1 MPFRGVRYAPARVGE
16 LANVTSP
23 PYDVIGPGTL
33 EQLRAASP
41 YNIVR
46 LILPEPER
54 DPAGGSSGIPRGDA
68 RAVGQLAAAR
78 LRDWLDDGVLAV
90 DPAPALYVYEQRGP
104 GQLQRGLI
112 GLVQLG
118 TDAIHPHEDVMPGP
132 VAGRREL
139 MAAVRGNLEPILL
152 VYNGA
157 AGAGGHGG
165 TAGTGHAAFRAG
177 ADVSGAS
184 GADATPGALDTPGA
198 SVSTTS
204 RLVDFTA
211 QQRTP
216 LACTVTDDGVTHR
229 LWALNDPAEHAAI
242 AADLAER
249 TALIADGHHRYAAYG
264 ELRTSMR
271 GAGRDEGPW
280 DYGLAFLVDAD
291 EYPLRLG
298 PIHRVIPHLNPTEAA
313 RLAARA
319 FTVTELAGTGPGLG
333 TADAVDTHGRPRV
346 PGTGSPAGG
355 GDQCVDRQQLADALR
370 RLAEAGRDGTAF
382 LLAGRDGYRLLS
394 RPDLDEL
401 ADAMPSGAS
410 PRWRALDASVM
421 QELLLARLWSIKDN
435 DRDVLISHDAE
446 EAVRLAIETG
456 GTAVLCNPMR
466 LAAVT
471 DLAAHGERVPRKST
485 SFGPK
490 PRTGL
495 VLRTFDD

>member
-46 LILPEPER
+46 LILPEPGR
-54 DPAGGSSGIPRGDA
+54 GPAGPSGVQSGGPAGAPHGDA
-68 RAVGQLAAAR
+68 RAAGQLAAAR
-78 LRDWLDDGVLAV
+78 LRDWLADGVLAV
-90 DPAPALYVYEQRGP
+90 DPSPALYVYEQAGP

-112 GLVQLG
+112 GLVRLG

-152 VYNGA
+152 VYNGG

-165 TAGTGHAAFRAG
+165 TAGAGRAAG
-177 ADVSGAS
+177 AAAGA
-184 GADATPGALDTPGA
+184 GAPAP
-198 SVSTTS
+198 SVSKTS

-211 QQRTP
+211 EQRTP

-229 LWALNDPAEHAAI
+229 VWALTDPAEHAAI
-242 AADLAER
+242 AADLAAR

-264 ELRTSMR
+264 ELRASMR
-271 GAGRDEGPW
+271 GAGDNDGPW

-291 EYPLRLG
+291 EYPLQLG
-298 PIHRVIPHLNPTEAA
+298 AIHRVIPHLDPAEAA
-313 RLAARA
+313 RLAAQA
-319 FTVTELAGTGPGLG
+319 FTVTEWPATGPGL
-333 TADAVDTHGRPRV
+333 DATDPQDAG
-346 PGTGSPAGG
+346 PGSTAGG
-355 GDQCVDRQQLADALR
+355 DPWVDRRQLAGALR
-370 RLAEAGRDGTAF
+370 ELAVAGQQGTAF

-394 RPDLDEL
+394 RPDTGEL
-401 ADAMPSGAS
+401 AEAMPSGAS

-435 DRDVLISHDAE
+435 ERDVLISHDAE
-446 EAVRLAIETG
+446 EAVRLAVETG
-456 GTAVLCNPMR
+456 GTAVLSNPMR

-495 VLRTFDD
+495 VLRTFDA

>member
-33 EQLRAASP
+33 EHLRAASP

-46 LILPEPER
+46 LILPEPEPEPER
-54 DPAGGSSGIPRGDA
+54 GPADPEVRSPRTPGGDA

-78 LRDWLDDGVLAV
+78 LRGWLDDGVLTV

-104 GQLQRGLI
+104 GYVQRGLI
-112 GLVQLG
+112 GLVQVG
-118 TDAIHPHEDVMPGP
+118 TAAIHPHEDVMPGP

-152 VYNGA
+152 VYNGG

-165 TAGTGHAAFRAG
+165 TAGAGSASAAG
-177 ADVSGAS
+177 AALGGDSAASGTSGAS
-184 GADATPGALDTPGA
+184 A
-198 SVSTTS
+198 SKTS
-204 RLVDFTA
+204 QLVDFTA
-211 QQRTP
+211 EQRAP
-216 LACTVTDDGVTHR
+216 LACTATDDGVTHR
-229 LWALNDPAEHAAI
+229 LWALTDPAEHAAI
-242 AADLAER
+242 AADLAAR

-264 ELRTSMR
+264 ELRASMR
-271 GAGRDEGPW
+271 GAGHDGGPW

-298 PIHRVIPHLNPTEAA
+298 PIHRVIPHLNQAEAA
-313 RLAARA
+313 RLAAQA
-319 FTVTELAGTGPGLG
+319 FTVTELPGP
-333 TADAVDTHGRPRV
+333 
-346 PGTGSPAGG
+346 
-355 GDQCVDRQQLADALR
+355 LADALR
-370 RLAEAGRDGTAF
+370 GLADAGREGTAF
-382 LLAGRDGYRLLS
+382 LLAGRDGFRLLS
-394 RPDLDEL
+394 RPDSGEL
-401 ADAMPSGAS
+401 AEAMPSGAS
-410 PRWRALDASVM
+410 SRWRALDASVL

-435 DRDVLISHDAE
+435 ERDVLISHDAE
-446 EAVRLAIETG
+446 EAVRLAVSTG
-456 GTAVLCNPMR
+456 GTAVLCNPMG

-495 VLRTFDD
+495 VLRTFDA

>member
-23 PYDVIGPGTL
+23 PYDVIGPGSL
-33 EQLRAASP
+33 ERLRAASP

-46 LILPEPER
+46 LILPEPE
-54 DPAGGSSGIPRGDA
+54 PGSAAPEGRHRADA

-90 DPAPALYVYEQRGP
+90 DDSPALYVYEQRGP
-104 GQLQRGLI
+104 GYVQRGLI
-112 GLVQLG
+112 GLVQVG

-152 VYNGA
+152 VYNGG

-165 TAGTGHAAFRAG
+165 TAGAAETA
-177 ADVSGAS
+177 
-184 GADATPGALDTPGA
+184 
-198 SVSTTS
+198 STTS
-204 RLVDFTA
+204 RLVDWTA
-211 QQRTP
+211 EQRIP

-229 LWALNDPAEHAAI
+229 LWALTDPAEHAAI
-242 AADLAER
+242 AADLAAR

-264 ELRTSMR
+264 ELRASMR
-271 GAGRDEGPW
+271 GAGQGDGPW

-298 PIHRVIPHLNPTEAA
+298 PIHRVIPHLNPAEAA
-313 RLAARA
+313 RLAAQA
-319 FTVTELAGTGPGLG
+319 FAVTELPATGREAADLAEALG
-333 TADAVDTHGRPRV
+333 R
-346 PGTGSPAGG
+346 
-355 GDQCVDRQQLADALR
+355 LADAGQR
-370 RLAEAGRDGTAF
+370 GTAF
-382 LLAGRDGYRLLS
+382 LLAGREGFWLLS
-394 RPDLDEL
+394 RPDTGEL

-410 PRWRALDASVM
+410 PRWQALDASVM

-446 EAVRLAIETG
+446 EAVRLAVETG
-456 GTAVLCNPMR
+456 GTAVLCNPMA

-495 VLRTFDD
+495 VLRTFDA

>member
-23 PYDVIGPGTL
+23 PYDVIGPGAL
-33 EQLRAASP
+33 EHLRAASP

-54 DPAGGSSGIPRGDA
+54 SPASE
-68 RAVGQLAAAR
+68 LAAER

-90 DPAPALYVYEQRGP
+90 DPSPALYVYEQRGP
-104 GQLQRGLI
+104 GYVQRGLI
-112 GLVQLG
+112 GLVEVG
-118 TDAIHPHEDVMPGP
+118 TIAIHPHEDVLPGP

-152 VYNGA
+152 VYNGG

-165 TAGTGHAAFRAG
+165 TAGTGSAAG
-177 ADVSGAS
+177 SK
-184 GADATPGALDTPGA
+184 
-198 SVSTTS
+198 TS

-211 QQRTP
+211 EQRTP

-229 LWALNDPAEHAAI
+229 LWALTDPAEHAAI
-242 AADLAER
+242 AADLAAR

-264 ELRTSMR
+264 ELRASM
-271 GAGRDEGPW
+271 GGGGDSDGPG
-280 DYGLAFLVDAD
+280 DYGLAFLVNSD

-298 PIHRVIPHLNPTEAA
+298 PIHRVIPHLNPAEAA
-313 RLAARA
+313 RLAAQG
-319 FTVTELAGTGPGLG
+319 FTVTELPAPGQ
-333 TADAVDTHGRPRV
+333 P
-346 PGTGSPAGG
+346 
-355 GDQCVDRQQLADALR
+355 LADALG
-370 RLAEAGRDGTAF
+370 RLADAGREGTAF
-382 LLAGRDGYRLLS
+382 LLAGRDGFRLLS
-394 RPDLDEL
+394 RPHTDEL
-401 ADAMPSGAS
+401 AEAMPSGAS
-410 PRWRALDASVM
+410 SRWRALDASVL

-435 DRDVLISHDAE
+435 DRDVLISHEAE
-446 EAVRLAIETG
+446 EAVQLAVETG
-456 GTAVLCNPMR
+456 GTAVLSNPMG

-495 VLRTFDD
+495 VLRIFDA

>member
-1 MPFRGVRYAPARVGE
+1 VKTRFPYGDGPGLVLMPFRGVRYAPARVGE

-54 DPAGGSSGIPRGDA
+54 GPAGTASPAGAAALEGAPRADA

-90 DPAPALYVYEQRGP
+90 DPSPALYVYEQRGP
-104 GQLQRGLI
+104 GYVQRGLI
-112 GLVQLG
+112 GLVQVG
-118 TDAIHPHEDVMPGP
+118 TTAIHPHEDVMPGP

-152 VYNGA
+152 VYNGG

-165 TAGTGHAAFRAG
+165 TAGVAPAA
-177 ADVSGAS
+177 
-184 GADATPGALDTPGA
+184 
-198 SVSTTS
+198 VSTTS

-211 QQRTP
+211 EQRAP
-216 LACTVTDDGVTHR
+216 LARTVTDDGVTHR
-229 LWALNDPAEHAAI
+229 LWALTDPAEHAAI
-242 AADLAER
+242 AADLAAR

-264 ELRTSMR
+264 ELRASMR
-271 GAGRDEGPW
+271 GAGHDAGPW

-298 PIHRVIPHLNPTEAA
+298 PIHRVIPHLNPAEAA
-313 RLAARA
+313 RLAAQA
-319 FTVTELAGTGPGLG
+319 FTVTE
-333 TADAVDTHGRPRV
+333 V
-346 PGTGSPAGG
+346 PGELSGELSGELP
-355 GDQCVDRQQLADALR
+355 DALR
-370 RLAEAGRDGTAF
+370 RLAEAGAEGTAF
-382 LLAGRDGYRLLS
+382 LLAGRGGYRLLS
-394 RPDLDEL
+394 RPDTGEL

-410 PRWRALDASVM
+410 SRWWALDASVM

-446 EAVRLAIETG
+446 EAVRLAVETG

-495 VLRTFDD
+495 VLRTFDA